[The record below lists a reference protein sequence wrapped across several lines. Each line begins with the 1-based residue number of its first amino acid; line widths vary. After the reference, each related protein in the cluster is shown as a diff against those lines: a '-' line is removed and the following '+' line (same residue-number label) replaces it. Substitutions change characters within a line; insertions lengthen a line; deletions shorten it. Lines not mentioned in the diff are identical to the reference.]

1 MSTTCRSRGPPRPR
15 PTFAPHVNRWRGR
28 FRAERTIKMTTDIAV
43 RNAPSQLAIFEHDQH
58 ELGDFLGRTLGGGA
72 LALQDLD
79 RIKMPTGGSLTFTV
93 PTASG
98 DEQRRSLTGVVLDV
112 TRHRAFWPGAFSGT
126 NAPPECSSA
135 DGVTG
140 VGDPGGTCACCPHA
154 FRENGK
160 AAACRLTCEC
170 LLILDSDLLPTILVA
185 SPTSV
190 RPVAKFLLSLA
201 KRGLHYHDVLAS
213 FGLERATSNSGIAFA
228 RLVPKMLR
236 ALEPHERARMREIVA
251 ALGFGG
257 SAPASTAP
265 PPVPTHAPAVV
276 IPEHALVDPGTDDD
290 VPPPAASDDDT
301 DGSRSD

>member
-1 MSTTCRSRGPPRPR
+1 
-15 PTFAPHVNRWRGR
+15 
-28 FRAERTIKMTTDIAV
+28 MTTDIAV

-251 ALGFGG
+251 ALGFSG
-257 SAPASTAP
+257 SAPAAPASTAP
-265 PPVPTHAPAVV
+265 PPAPAHAPAVV

>member
-1 MSTTCRSRGPPRPR
+1 
-15 PTFAPHVNRWRGR
+15 
-28 FRAERTIKMTTDIAV
+28 MTSNIAG
-43 RNAPSQLAIFEHDQH
+43 RNAPSPLAIFEHDQH

-79 RIKMPTGGSLTFTV
+79 RIKMPTGGSLAFTV

-126 NAPPECSSA
+126 GAPPACSSA
-135 DGVTG
+135 DGVVG
-140 VGDPGGTCACCPHA
+140 VGDPGGLCADCPQAA
-154 FRENGK
+154 FGENGE
-160 AAACRLTCEC
+160 APACRLTAEC
-170 LLILDSDLLPTILVA
+170 VVILDSDLLPTILVA

-190 RPVAKFLLSLA
+190 PRVVKFLLSLA
-201 KRGLHYHDVLAS
+201 KRGLRYHDVLTS
-213 FGLERATSNSGIAFA
+213 FGLERATSTSGIAFA
-228 RLVPKMLR
+228 LLAPTMLR
-236 ALEPHERARMREIVA
+236 VLEPHERARMREIVA

-290 VPPPAASDDDT
+290 VPPPAADADDT
-301 DGSRSD
+301 DIPSE